1 MKLTL
6 FLLSSGFATWPKRQ
20 DKNLKILKIKRAF
33 EVKSK
38 AFFIIFKG
46 LSVAKNYLRPESAS
60 LRRPAAANF
69 AKIIKSGTM
78 LIKTNLKDS
87 KLFIKLEIMY

>member
-1 MKLTL
+1 MLRTKGAL
-6 FLLSSGFATWPKRQ
+6 
-20 DKNLKILKIKRAF
+20 

-46 LSVAKNYLRPESAS
+46 LSVAKNYLRPESAP

-87 KLFIKLEIMY
+87 KLFKKLEIMY